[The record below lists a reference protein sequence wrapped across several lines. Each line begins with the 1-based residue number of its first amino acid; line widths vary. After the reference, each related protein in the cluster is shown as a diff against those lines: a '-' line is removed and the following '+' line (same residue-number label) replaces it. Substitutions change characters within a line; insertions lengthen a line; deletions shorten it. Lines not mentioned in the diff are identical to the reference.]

1 MIYIIFLWDDTSYSN
16 YCFAHW
22 LTTIFI
28 FILIDLNRHHPNDT
42 TPYHYY
48 EEKDGKKECEYYQQS
63 ETHLT
68 FGHLFITE
76 KAIFARWAQRYNI
89 KFRYPEWN
97 ATMYNSTNH
106 LDTPFLKLYKEAQ
119 HNKTMKEGNKK
130 GRGPAK
136 PKGPPLIG
144 PKTKEE
150 AEKEKYQKF
159 THAVMF
165 IVAIFLSLVVF
176 LLLFLLASL
185 FVFCFYLWPNFSKLY
200 KKCLLKTN
208 CTLYCINCFY
218 RSLLQVLVH
227 CKWKSTALSVLCN

>member
-1 MIYIIFLWDDTSYSN
+1 MLCWCYSFISSFYVFL
-16 YCFAHW
+16 F
-22 LTTIFI
+22 LT
-28 FILIDLNRHHPNDT
+28 LRYHPNDT

-63 ETHLT
+63 ENHLT

-76 KAIFARWAQRYNI
+76 KAIFARWARRYNI

-97 ATMYNSTNH
+97 ATSYNTSTN

-119 HNKTMKEGNKK
+119 HNKTLKEGNKK

-185 FVFCFYLWPNFSKLY
+185 FVFCFYLWPKCLFLPQYGNSEILPFICTGTKHIFVIHLSWISKLSIIPFFLTY
-200 KKCLLKTN
+200 L
-208 CTLYCINCFY
+208 
-218 RSLLQVLVH
+218 
-227 CKWKSTALSVLCN
+227 